1 MKSNN
6 SPPSLSQISVGESS
20 DGKARDYSR
29 VHSAVVCNP
38 QLHSILALAFV
49 FYQTPS
55 PLQISH
61 LLDISW
67 ENVLQTLLFRH
78 PPLGS
83 PPQFLSD
90 PTCPA
95 TFVDSSRWHAFVA
108 VWCLTRSSINYDAR
122 DIFYASDFWA
132 KHTCNAR
139 PSQDIW
145 DALRRSPIPCRL
157 GSHAMLPCV
166 IKWLERVDSED
177 TRELAITYRS
187 TYRQTAAELA
197 TGMRVK
203 SWVA

>member
-20 DGKARDYSR
+20 DGKARDYAR

-67 ENVLQTLLFRH
+67 ENVLQCLVPVSELLD
-78 PPLGS
+78 PPA
-83 PPQFLSD
+83 PPEHYYSDILLSDRLRKFLSD

-122 DIFYASDFWA
+122 
-132 KHTCNAR
+132 
-139 PSQDIW
+139 
-145 DALRRSPIPCRL
+145 
-157 GSHAMLPCV
+157 
-166 IKWLERVDSED
+166 
-177 TRELAITYRS
+177 
-187 TYRQTAAELA
+187 
-197 TGMRVK
+197 
-203 SWVA
+203 